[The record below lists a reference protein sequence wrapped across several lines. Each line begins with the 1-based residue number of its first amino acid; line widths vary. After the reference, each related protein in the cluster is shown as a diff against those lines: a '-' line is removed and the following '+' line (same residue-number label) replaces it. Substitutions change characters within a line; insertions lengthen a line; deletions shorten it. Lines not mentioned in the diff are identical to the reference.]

1 MRTTPAHKT
10 GTGPGKPPDG
20 AGTALPRRGRWEC
33 LAGTSRRVQRHTSG
47 RLGHAPWSAARALFM
62 ILVVAVWGAIRER
75 DVNGI

>member
-1 MRTTPAHKT
+1 MSSTPAHKT

-20 AGTALPRRGRWEC
+20 AGTAIPRRGRWEG
-33 LAGTSRRVQRHTSG
+33 LRTVASAVRG
-47 RLGHAPWSAARALFM
+47 RTGGRPWRGSWSTARALFM